1 MCSGKEEVSKMSNR
15 GPKGFTLIEL
25 LVVIAIIGMLAALL
39 LPAIL
44 RSTESARQ
52 AKCAN
57 YQKELGVAVT
67 SYTVRKGHY
76 PGYREPGGYSWVVAI
91 FQDLD
96 RMSLWKDW
104 RDGSGAAVRLDQ
116 LVCPAD
122 EEASGD
128 APLSYVVNTTI
139 FVDRSTD
146 ASEFT
151 IPGDTTRIP
160 SSTTTV
166 MLGENYEEAGGRE
179 WTDTLESEVG
189 FVPAATTVG
198 ELFPSNHPAGSVVTF
213 CDGHTQFLRDTTIVN
228 ADGTI
233 TPVDE

>member
-1 MCSGKEEVSKMSNR
+1 MSNR
-15 GPKGFTLIEL
+15 GHKGFTLVEL

-39 LPAIL
+39 LPAAL
-44 RSTESARQ
+44 RTRGSARQ
-52 AKCAN
+52 TKCAN
-57 YQKELGVAVT
+57 YQRQLGLAVIG
-67 SYTVRKGHY
+67 YTVRKGHY
-76 PGYREPGGYSWVVAI
+76 PGYREPGGYSWVVAV

-104 RDGSGAAVRLDQ
+104 RDGSGTAVRLDQ

-128 APLSYVVNTTI
+128 APLSYVANTTI

-146 ASEFT
+146 ASAFT

-166 MLGENYEEAGGRE
+166 MLGENYEETGGRA
-179 WTDTLESEVG
+179 WTETLG
-189 FVPAATTVG
+189 A
-198 ELFPSNHPAGSVVTF
+198 
-213 CDGHTQFLRDTTIVN
+213 
-228 ADGTI
+228 
-233 TPVDE
+233 